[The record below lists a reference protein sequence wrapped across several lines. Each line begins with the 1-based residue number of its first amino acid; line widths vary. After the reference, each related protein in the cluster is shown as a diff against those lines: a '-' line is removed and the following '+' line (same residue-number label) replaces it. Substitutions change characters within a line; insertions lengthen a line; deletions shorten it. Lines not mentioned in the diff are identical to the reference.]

1 MPLHA
6 EDTDVMKMMPA
17 IQALLG
23 QLGKP
28 DANAQAA
35 GANQG
40 QQVQNPQATPQISP
54 DAQAFLAQLMK
65 AAGGGAN
72 ANGAA
77 NADGGQADPSQI
89 AKQLPQMLALLGQ
102 MLQSADGKSGT
113 DGSKVD
119 DAQAAKLLGQLQGL
133 LGQLQQSAGGTL
145 TADGAQAQNPQ
156 ATKPATTPDLQAL
169 VGMLQKGL
177 NSAPV
182 QDAEAQAAAA
192 AASATAAI
200 NQTIKD
206 NTTQSPLKTNGLTTH
221 GLQPAGSLGG
231 APRSDQDWR
240 NLFPAK

>member
-40 QQVQNPQATPQISP
+40 QQAQNPQAAPQVSP

-65 AAGGGAN
+65 AAN

-133 LGQLQQSAGGTL
+133 LGQLQQSAGGTP

-206 NTTQSPLKTNGLTTH
+206 NTAQSPLKTNGLTTH